1 MSCDISV
8 IIPSYNSSDKI
19 PRCLAALDEQQTGAS
34 FEIIVVDSSEDG
46 TGETLE
52 RREEIRLIRS
62 EGRVFPG
69 TARNRGAG
77 AASGLIL
84 AFVDADCIPSPQ
96 WVQRI
101 WEARP
106 DLSNTLVGGCVANG
120 TPESSIGSAEY
131 FSELSALLPG
141 SPQREVDFLPAANIS
156 VGASQFREVG
166 GFKDYEKGSDVTLGK
181 DCREKGIQPVFHPEI
196 VVAHIN
202 RTDFNGFARNQER
215 LGWGAGNNRVLYDL
229 PGSWLAKFPPG
240 WPLVPAVRFTR
251 IAYRS
256 FRDGSGQRVQV
267 LKALPFIFLG
277 TLFFGY
283 GFARGAL
290 EARRALSSVSAG

>member
-1 MSCDISV
+1 MITEKDSLMISV
-8 IIPSYNSSDKI
+8 I
-19 PRCLAALDEQQTGAS
+19 E
-34 FEIIVVDSSEDG
+34 
-46 TGETLE
+46 
-52 RREEIRLIRS
+52 
-62 EGRVFPG
+62 
-69 TARNRGAG
+69 
-77 AASGLIL
+77 
-84 AFVDADCIPSPQ
+84 
-96 WVQRI
+96 
-101 WEARP
+101 
-106 DLSNTLVGGCVANG
+106 
-120 TPESSIGSAEY
+120 
-131 FSELSALLPG
+131 SALLPG

-156 VGASQFREVG
+156 VCASQFR

-202 RTDFNGFARNQER
+202 RTDFNGFARNQES
-215 LGWGAGNNRVLYDL
+215 LGGGAGNNRVWYDL

-240 WPLVPAVRFTR
+240 WPLVPSVRFAR

-277 TLFFGY
+277 TLFFEY

>member
-156 VGASQFREVG
+156 VGASLFREVG

-181 DCREKGIQPVFHPEI
+181 DCREKGIRLPREGHPARLTSGDSRRAHQPYRLQRFRAQPGETWLGGREQPGPVRP
-196 VVAHIN
+196 A
-202 RTDFNGFARNQER
+202 GQLAR
-215 LGWGAGNNRVLYDL
+215 
-229 PGSWLAKFPPG
+229 K
-240 WPLVPAVRFTR
+240 VPARVAARPGG
-251 IAYRS
+251 S
-256 FRDGSGQRVQV
+256 FRPNCVSVVPRWQRA
-267 LKALPFIFLG
+267 KSPG
-277 TLFFGY
+277 P
-283 GFARGAL
+283 
-290 EARRALSSVSAG
+290 